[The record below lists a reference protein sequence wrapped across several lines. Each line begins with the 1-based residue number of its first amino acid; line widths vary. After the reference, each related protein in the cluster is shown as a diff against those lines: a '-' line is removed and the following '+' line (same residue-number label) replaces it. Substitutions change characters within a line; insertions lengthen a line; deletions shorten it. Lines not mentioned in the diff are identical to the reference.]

1 VSDSKDKAS
10 FFESASHDMLHTAGP
25 RFKSGAPVGG
35 GGAGGPGTPGALGS
49 NVPGVPTDW
58 SMPVA
63 QSVGVGGVGM
73 GPFGVGVGPFGVGI
87 AGGGMPAGAM
97 GALQVQPCLR
107 LAERLTHTLPRVSP
121 HIGSRVHKLIGSTHI
136 GTTHIGTTHTASTHI
151 GSTHIGST
159 HIASTHI

>member
-1 VSDSKDKAS
+1 MSDSKDKAS

-49 NVPGVPTDW
+49 NVQGVPTDW

-87 AGGGMPAGAM
+87 GGGGMAGAMPAGIAPGAM
-97 GALQVQPCLR
+97 GALQVQPSTL
-107 LAERLTHTLPRVSP
+107 LAPCPPSHTHYATRVSRLEY
-121 HIGSRVHKLIGSTHI
+121 IRQ
-136 GTTHIGTTHTASTHI
+136 
-151 GSTHIGST
+151 
-159 HIASTHI
+159 